1 MSVITVLWLIG
12 AGVALTLAVVHTLV
26 WLYDRRALANLTFA
40 ITALALACMA
50 GIELQ
55 LMHTQSPEDY
65 GRWIRWFQVPVFVEI
80 TGLVLFVHL
89 YLRTARVWLGWTI
102 VAVRFGLLVGNFLLS
117 PNINFRRIIS
127 LDQVPLLGEQVW
139 AVGQAE
145 VGSWQWV
152 AVLSLVLLTAFV
164 IDAMAKLWRTGGPD
178 APRRAL
184 VVGGGILIFVLLS
197 MGQTQLVIWGIS
209 RSPPLASPPFL
220 ITLLA
225 MAFELSR
232 DLLRAASLARKLRDS
247 EQRLDLAASAAGLG
261 IWVWDGSKR
270 TVQTTEMARALYG
283 LYDDRVIDFDRWLAA
298 VHPDDVAGV
307 RRGVEHAM
315 ANGGDFSAEYR
326 VRLPDGTAR
335 WIAAH
340 GRADA
345 DARGRP
351 AVVRGVV
358 RDVTERVQAQA
369 ETLELRRE
377 LAHSGRV
384 TLLGQLSSA
393 LAHELSQPLGAIL
406 RNAEAAEM
414 LLRAPTPDLYELR
427 EIVADIRRDDRRAG
441 EVIER
446 LRSLLRRRSVELHP
460 LQLNAL
466 VEDVIAL
473 VRTDAVDRRVALE
486 FTTTSGLPL
495 AMGDRVHLSQVLLNL
510 IVNGMDAVH
519 EARRPDRTVVIETR
533 HDPGGMLE
541 VSVTDSGT
549 GLSPEAAQRVFEPF
563 FTTKANGMGM
573 GLPVSRTIIE
583 AHGGK
588 LWVESAPGRGATFRF
603 TVPSVGSTRQ

>member
-1 MSVITVLWLIG
+1 MSVITVLWSIG
-12 AGVALTLAVVHTLV
+12 AGVALTLALVHTLV

-55 LMHTQSPEDY
+55 LMHAQSPEDY
-65 GRWIRWFQVPVFVEI
+65 GRWVRWFQVPVFVEI

-89 YLRTARVWLGWTI
+89 YLRTARAWLGWTI
-102 VAVRFGLLVGNFLLS
+102 IALRFGLLAGNFLLS
-117 PNINFRRIIS
+117 PNINFRRITS

-232 DLLRAASLARKLRDS
+232 DLLRAAFLARDLRAS
-247 EQRLDLAASAAGLG
+247 EQELDLAASAAGLG
-261 IWVWDGSKR
+261 IWVWDVSKR
-270 TVQTTEMARALYG
+270 SVQATEKARALHG
-283 LYDDRVIDFDRWLAA
+283 FQNGEAIEFERWLAA
-298 VHPDDVAGV
+298 IHPDHVTDV
-307 RRGVEHAM
+307 RREVDWALAH
-315 ANGGDFSAEYR
+315 GGEFSAEYR
-326 VRLPDGTAR
+326 TSLPDGRTR
-335 WIAAH
+335 WIAAR
-340 GRADA
+340 GRAESAQD
-345 DARGRP
+345 GGP
-351 AVVRGVV
+351 AVMRGVV
-358 RDVTERVQAQA
+358 RDITERKRAQE
-369 ETLELRRE
+369 ETQELQGE
-377 LAHSGRV
+377 LAHAGRV
-384 TLLGQLSSA
+384 SLLGQLSSA

-427 EIVADIRRDDRRAG
+427 EIVADIRKDDRRAG
-441 EVIER
+441 EVIDR
-446 LRSLLRRRSVELHP
+446 LRALLRRRSLELQP
-460 LQLNAL
+460 LQLDGL
-466 VEDVIAL
+466 VADVIAL
-473 VRTDAVDRRVALE
+473 VRADAAGRRVALE
-486 FTTTSGLPL
+486 FQPTSGLPL

-510 IVNGMDAVH
+510 IVNGMDAVN
-519 EARRPDRTVVIETR
+519 EAQPAHRSVVIETR
-533 HDPGGMLE
+533 RSGDGMLE
-541 VSVTDSGT
+541 VAVTDSGM
-549 GLSPEAAQRVFEPF
+549 GIPPEVAQRVFAPF
-563 FTTKANGMGM
+563 FTTKAHGMGM

-583 AHGGK
+583 AHGGN
-588 LWVESAPGRGATFRF
+588 LWAESKPGQGATFRF
-603 TVPSVGSTRQ
+603 TVPSAQSKQ